1 MRKFTLMISA
11 FALSF
16 ILFSCQKNGNPMG
29 SEGDIDFGSDP
40 ITSTMLPD
48 ETMDNINSV
57 DLSIPFSTEDA
68 DYTYDDIFMSPG
80 DRGHRNPNDRRR
92 PKDDLGLTDE
102 QKAAM
107 EQARLDY
114 IDCSKEYRTKLME
127 IQRAVFEA
135 ANAERMDIINK
146 VRSGEIDRKTAYD
159 MLKSLREKT
168 KTSLEENAD
177 YQAALAGLKGC
188 QETLKSTIDSILTDA
203 QKDLLK
209 KRQEEHKN
217 LRKDRRPNRR

>member
-1 MRKFTLMISA
+1 MRKLNVMICA

-16 ILFSCQKNGNPMG
+16 ILLSCQKGGNPMG
-29 SEGDIDFGSDP
+29 SEGDIDFGNDP
-40 ITSTMLPD
+40 IRSIMLQD

-57 DLSIPFSTEDA
+57 DLSIPFSTEDI
-68 DYTYDDIFMSPG
+68 DYTYDEIFMSPG
-80 DRGHRNPNDRRR
+80 ERGDRNPNDRRR
-92 PKDDLGLTDE
+92 QKDDLGLTDE